1 MSSPQNKPVGDRR
14 SRSAVVVAAD
24 AAIAR
29 LFLARNDAE
38 WTELDDL
45 TNPAAHADERELVA
59 DAAGRRGASTTQSGN
74 SAYGGGSMK
83 AHRIEEFAA
92 EVCKRVAISLRETQA
107 EQVHLIAEP
116 HFLGLLRQRLDA
128 EIRKRV
134 GAEVS
139 KSLAR
144 HSPEQIRA
152 ALPDDVTH

>member
-1 MSSPQNKPVGDRR
+1 MRSSQNSPSGLAQ
-14 SRSAVVVAAD
+14 SALIVAAD
-24 AAIAR
+24 GAIAR
-29 LFLARNDAE
+29 FFLAKNGEDT
-38 WTELDDL
+38 WTEIDDL
-45 TNPAAHADERELVA
+45 TNPAAHADERELVS

-83 AHRIEEFAA
+83 AHRIEDFAA
-92 EVCKRVAISLRETQA
+92 EVCRRVAVSLRETRA
-107 EQVHLIAEP
+107 EQLHLVAEP

-128 EIRKRV
+128 DVRKRV

-152 ALPDDVTH
+152 ALPDDVIH

>member
-1 MSSPQNKPVGDRR
+1 MSNHQNRPLDDRR
-14 SRSAVVVAAD
+14 SPSAIVVAAD

-29 LFLARNDAE
+29 LFLATNDDK

-83 AHRIEEFAA
+83 AHRIEDFAA
-92 EVCKRVAISLRETQA
+92 EVCKRAAASLRETRA
-107 EQVHLIAEP
+107 EKLHLVAEP
-116 HFLGLLRQRLDA
+116 QFLGLLRQRLDA
-128 EIRKRV
+128 EVRKRV
-134 GAEVS
+134 GVEVS

-144 HSPEQIRA
+144 QSPEQIRA
-152 ALPDDVTH
+152 ALADGVIH

>member
-1 MSSPQNKPVGDRR
+1 MRSSQNSP
-14 SRSAVVVAAD
+14 SELAQSALIVAAD
-24 AAIAR
+24 GAIAR
-29 LFLARNDAE
+29 FFLAKNGEDA
-38 WTELDDL
+38 WTEIDDL

-83 AHRIEEFAA
+83 AHRIEDFAA
-92 EVCKRVAISLRETQA
+92 EVCRRVAVSLRETRA
-107 EQVHLIAEP
+107 EQLHLVAEP

-128 EIRKRV
+128 DVRKRV

-152 ALPDDVTH
+152 ALPHDVIH